1 MNPQHPPPPRAP
13 VTRRSLSIPGSTGP
27 ARKIPAFPDAP
38 NPAADGAQN
47 RAPIGPYQPS
57 PSGRWLNF
65 HQRLGR
71 PVGSLSRGVS
81 EPTQNAVSARHTND
95 PCHREP
101 ALRRSRT
108 GPNSRGTHSPSP
120 TSTSKHRLGQQ
131 AARRSEGCRPAG
143 TRPRRVPDARDTRGR
158 PAARQ
163 YVVPAHRAMMPG
175 RLIHDPQ
182 PGPFRRAFGVYR
194 IPEDTRPLIIS
205 RNTGSRQSPD
215 RPTVTCLK
223 TENLLTVRT
232 HANFEM
238 LL

>member
-1 MNPQHPPPPRAP
+1 M
-13 VTRRSLSIPGSTGP
+13 TRRSLSIPRSTGP

-47 RAPIGPYQPS
+47 RALIGPYHPS

-65 HQRLGR
+65 HQRSGR

-81 EPTQNAVSARHTND
+81 EPTRNAVSARHTND

-101 ALRRSRT
+101 ALRRSLT
-108 GPNSRGTHSPSP
+108 GLNSRCTHSPPP
-120 TSTSKHRLGQQ
+120 TNKRRLGQPV
-131 AARRSEGCRPAG
+131 ARRPEGRRPAG
-143 TRPRRVPDARDTRGR
+143 TRPRRDPDARDTGGR

-163 YVVPAHRAMMPG
+163 YVLAHRAMMPG

-182 PGPFRRAFGVYR
+182 PGRFRRAFGVYR
-194 IPEDTRPLIIS
+194 IPEDTRPLISS
-205 RNTGSRQSPD
+205 RNTRSRQSPD
-215 RPTVTCLK
+215 RPTVTFLK